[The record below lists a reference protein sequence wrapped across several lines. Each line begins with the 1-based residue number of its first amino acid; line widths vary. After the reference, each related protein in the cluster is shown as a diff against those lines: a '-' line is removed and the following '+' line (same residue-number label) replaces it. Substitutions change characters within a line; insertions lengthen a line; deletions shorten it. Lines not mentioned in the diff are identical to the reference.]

1 MEEQLKKL
9 KSGLKDELDGFE
21 FDAGMKRNVSRRFAE
36 SGKPRGY
43 LFRRMIPAGL
53 SLAFL
58 AVFSLGM
65 YWVIEKYYTENH
77 ANTPPAKEESPVAE
91 TPDDDKPELIV
102 PPYVPDGY
110 AFKHTHTDGDVYE
123 HMYMNEQNEAE
134 YFAYIMREEK
144 PDYPVPDIAVDL
156 ADGLVGKIN
165 KISDEHLFLTWQD
178 EGMYQ
183 IVERKGSLT
192 VGEFNKIADAI
203 LKAKGYEPTFDL
215 LRLNME
221 PVVAFDEKTA
231 VEMLTRYDYI
241 WKSVYQEA
249 DTRPGGKFP
258 DLKTKEEFYQL
269 FLDFISYELVEKT
282 FKFRLGEKEDGI
294 YIIPIDPVPS
304 FWPETK
310 YNLAHI
316 SEDEYQLTQIQ
327 ETKNKAP
334 ETLVVTYKKTEGI
347 WKIESIT
354 TKTD

>member
-1 MEEQLKKL
+1 MEDQLKKL

-36 SGKPRGY
+36 SRKPGGE
-43 LFRRMIPAGL
+43 FIRRMVPAGL

-58 AVFSLGM
+58 AIFSLGI
-65 YWVIEKYYTENH
+65 YWVIESDYSKDLGD
-77 ANTPPAKEESPVAE
+77 TPPAKEESPVAE
-91 TPDDDKPELIV
+91 APDDEKPELIV

-110 AFKHTHTDGDVYE
+110 AFKHTHTNEDVYE
-123 HMYMNEQNEAE
+123 HMYMKEQNEAE

-144 PDYPVPDIAVDL
+144 PEYPVPDITVEL

-165 KISDEHLFLTWQD
+165 KISEEHLFLTWQD

-192 VGEFNKIADAI
+192 VGEFNKIAEAI
-203 LKAKGYEPTFDL
+203 IKAKGYEPTFDL
-215 LRLNME
+215 LRLKME
-221 PVVAFDEKTA
+221 PVVALDEKAA
-231 VEMLTRYDYI
+231 VEMLARYDYI

-269 FLDFISYELVEKT
+269 FLDFMSYELVEKT
-282 FKFRLGEKEDGI
+282 FKFRLGEKADGI

-304 FWPETK
+304 FWPGTE

-327 ETKNKAP
+327 ATKNKAP
-334 ETLVVTYKKTEGI
+334 ETLVVTYKKAEGV
-347 WKIESIT
+347 WKVESIT
-354 TKTD
+354 IKTD